1 MALTQCPCCKQK
13 ISDFAITCPH
23 CGEPLRQQ
31 VPSNNYNQQEPNEY
45 KGKKN
50 KNKLIIILLTVILIA
65 IATIL
70 GLNTYNKAH
79 SSDNDEISTI
89 TADYNFSVQNGIS
102 GTTGSKNCFIPEL
115 GAPIKFEVAG
125 EGDILDVTAKV
136 TLKHSEKTEI
146 EEMKEPAKLWIRG
159 KDEDNKDVKL
169 TLIADEESQ
178 GKIAEWLK
186 AAAGE
191 EVEVVFKAQLPKAD
205 MDKLNAKECTNTLVF

>member
-1 MALTQCPCCKQK
+1 MKKFLLM
-13 ISDFAITCPH
+13 FAAVAMLVSCNGNSNQGSGSNATS
-23 CGEPLRQQ
+23 GEA
-31 VPSNNYNQQEPNEY
+31 E
-45 KGKKN
+45 
-50 KNKLIIILLTVILIA
+50 
-65 IATIL
+65 
-70 GLNTYNKAH
+70 
-79 SSDNDEISTI
+79 
-89 TADYNFSVQNGIS
+89 
-102 GTTGSKNCFIPEL
+102 NCFIPEL

-146 EEMKEPAKLWIRG
+146 EDMKEPAKLWISG

>member
-1 MALTQCPCCKQK
+1 MKKFLLM
-13 ISDFAITCPH
+13 FAAVAMLVSCNGNSNQGSGSNATS
-23 CGEPLRQQ
+23 GEA
-31 VPSNNYNQQEPNEY
+31 EP
-45 KGKKN
+45 
-50 KNKLIIILLTVILIA
+50 A
-65 IATIL
+65 AT
-70 GLNTYNKAH
+70 
-79 SSDNDEISTI
+79 
-89 TADYNFSVQNGIS
+89 FSVQNGIN

-146 EEMKEPAKLWIRG
+146 EDMKEPAKLWISG